1 MRLERNMKI
10 DSNEIVKLAQMWQDE
25 IDRFSKNGGISPSNY
40 DAYKTLF
47 RCRLQLLQLIRQ
59 PDFYKPMEQRQ

>member
-1 MRLERNMKI
+1 MKI
-10 DSNEIVKLAQMWQDE
+10 DSIEIVKLAQSWQDE
-25 IDRFSKNGGISPSNY
+25 IARFSKNGGILPSDY

-59 PDFYKPMEQRQ
+59 PDFYKPMEQR

>member
-1 MRLERNMKI
+1 MKI
-10 DSNEIVKLAQMWQDE
+10 DVSEILELAQKWQDE
-25 IDRFSKNGGISPSNY
+25 IAGFSKNGGMSPSDY

>member
-1 MRLERNMKI
+1 MKI
-10 DSNEIVKLAQMWQDE
+10 DVSEILELAQKWQDE
-25 IDRFSKNGGISPSNY
+25 IAGFSKNGGISPSDY